1 MSEPPQDATRPMPVV
16 DTEKQPGT
24 EKHPG
29 TDQHRPPADG
39 QPALS
44 PDAHGSGRFWSARRV
59 PAAIV
64 ALLTLGG
71 AGLLLYDIVAVRTGH
86 PAMYWR
92 RELARQLAERHLD
105 DIPVLAGA
113 AFVTALGL
121 WLILLAITP
130 GLRNLLP
137 MLRPRYDVRAA
148 LTRDAAAQVLRD
160 RAVEV
165 SGVREARVR
174 MRRRRADVRV
184 ISHFRDPAEVRGDL
198 DAALAR
204 AVTDLGMVRRPK
216 LSVRLR
222 GPGKKG

>member
-16 DTEKQPGT
+16 DTEKHLP
-24 EKHPG
+24 
-29 TDQHRPPADG
+29 RPAEES
-39 QPALS
+39 ALS
-44 PDAHGSGRFWSARRV
+44 PDVKGSGRFWSARRV
-59 PAAIV
+59 PSAII

-92 RELARQLAERHLD
+92 RELARQLAEHPLD
-105 DIPVLAGA
+105 YIPVLAGA
-113 AFVTALGL
+113 AFVTAVGL

-165 SGVREARVR
+165 SGVREARVK

-184 ISHFRDPAEVRGDL
+184 ISHFRDPSEVRSDL
-198 DAALAR
+198 DTALAG
-204 AVTDLGMVRRPK
+204 AVTDLGMTRRPK

>member
-1 MSEPPQDATRPMPVV
+1 MSEPPQDTTRPMPVV
-16 DTEKQPGT
+16 DI
-24 EKHPG
+24 EKHLP
-29 TDQHRPPADG
+29 RPAEE
-39 QPALS
+39 PALS
-44 PDAHGSGRFWSARRV
+44 PDAKGSGRFWSARRV
-59 PAAIV
+59 PSAII

-92 RELARQLAERHLD
+92 RELARQLAEQPLD
-105 DIPVLAGA
+105 YIPVLAGA
-113 AFVTALGL
+113 AFVTAVGL
-121 WLILLAITP
+121 WLILLALTP
-130 GLRNLLP
+130 GLRQLLP

-160 RAVEV
+160 RAVTV
-165 SGVREARVR
+165 SGVREARVK

-198 DAALAR
+198 DEALAG
-204 AVTDLGMVRRPK
+204 AVTDLGMTRRPK

>member
-1 MSEPPQDATRPMPVV
+1 MSEPPQDTRPMPVV
-16 DTEKQPGT
+16 DTG
-24 EKHPG
+24 KHP
-29 TDQHRPPADG
+29 PPAAG

-44 PDAHGSGRFWSARRV
+44 PDAGGSGRFWSARRV
-59 PAAIV
+59 PSAII

-71 AGLLLYDIVAVRTGH
+71 AGLLLYDVVAVRTGH

-92 RELARQLAERHLD
+92 RELARQFAARPLD

-113 AFVTALGL
+113 AFVTAVGL
-121 WLILLAITP
+121 WLILLALTP
-130 GLRNLLP
+130 GLRRLLP
-137 MLRPRYDVRAA
+137 MLRPRPDVRAA
-148 LTRDAAAQVLRD
+148 LTREAAAQVLRD
-160 RAVEV
+160 RAVQV

-174 MRRRRADVRV
+174 MRRRRAEVRV

-198 DAALAR
+198 DTALAG
-204 AVTDLGMVRRPK
+204 AVTELGMARRPK

>member
-16 DTEKQPGT
+16 DTEKHLPQPSEG
-24 EKHPG
+24 
-29 TDQHRPPADG
+29 
-39 QPALS
+39 PALS
-44 PDAHGSGRFWSARRV
+44 PDAKGSGRFWSARRV
-59 PAAIV
+59 PSAII

-71 AGLLLYDIVAVRTGH
+71 AGLLLYDVVAVRTGH

-92 RELARQLAERHLD
+92 RELARQLAERPLD
-105 DIPVLAGA
+105 YIPVLAGA
-113 AFVTALGL
+113 AFVTAVGL

-165 SGVREARVR
+165 SGVREARVK

-184 ISHFRDPAEVRGDL
+184 ISHFRDPSEVRSDL
-198 DAALAR
+198 DTALAG
-204 AVTDLGMVRRPK
+204 AVTDLGMTRRPK

>member
-16 DTEKQPGT
+16 DTEKHPDT
-24 EKHPG
+24 ERHPDAEKHPG
-29 TDQHRPPADG
+29 AER

-44 PDAHGSGRFWSARRV
+44 PDARGSGRFWSARRV
-59 PAAIV
+59 PSALV

-71 AGLLLYDIVAVRTGH
+71 AGLLLYDIVAVRAGY

-92 RELARQLAERHLD
+92 RELARQLAERPLD

-121 WLILLAITP
+121 WLILLAVTP

-184 ISHFRDPAEVRGDL
+184 ISHFRDPAEVRSDL
-198 DAALAR
+198 DTALAG
-204 AVTDLGMVRRPK
+204 AVTDLGMARRPK

>member
-16 DTEKQPGT
+16 DTEKHPDTG
-24 EKHPG
+24 KHLP
-29 TDQHRPPADG
+29 
-39 QPALS
+39 QPAEPTALP
-44 PDAHGSGRFWSARRV
+44 PDAKGSGRFWSARRV
-59 PAAIV
+59 PSAII

-92 RELARQLAERHLD
+92 RELARQLAQRPLE

-113 AFVTALGL
+113 AFVTAVGL
-121 WLILLAITP
+121 WLILLALTP
-130 GLRNLLP
+130 GLRRLLP
-137 MLRPRYDVRAA
+137 MLRPRPDVRAA
-148 LTRDAAAQVLRD
+148 LTREAAAQVLRD

-165 SGVREARVR
+165 AGVREARVR

-184 ISHFRDPAEVRGDL
+184 ISHFRDPAEVRSDL
-198 DAALAR
+198 DTALAG
-204 AVTDLGMVRRPK
+204 AVSDLGTTRRPK

>member
-1 MSEPPQDATRPMPVV
+1 MSEPQQDATRPMPVV
-16 DTEKQPGT
+16 DTEK
-24 EKHPG
+24 HPG
-29 TDQHRPPADG
+29 TTAQR
-39 QPALS
+39 PALS
-44 PDAHGSGRFWSARRV
+44 PDAKGSGRFWSARRV
-59 PAAIV
+59 PSAII

-71 AGLLLYDIVAVRTGH
+71 AGLLLYDVVAVRTGH

-113 AFVTALGL
+113 AFVTAVGL

-160 RAVEV
+160 RAVTV

-184 ISHFRDPAEVRGDL
+184 ISHFRDPVEVRGDL
-198 DAALAR
+198 DTALAG
-204 AVTDLGMVRRPK
+204 AVTDLGMVRPPK